1 MRPRPD
7 VASVVAG
14 VCVVALGVVL
24 LLDAAGTLDLRFK
37 VFGPAVLA
45 AMGAILLASGLTRP
59 R

>member
-1 MRPRPD
+1 VRRSPD

-14 VCVVALGVVL
+14 ACVIALGVML
-24 LLDAAGTLDLRFK
+24 LLDAAGTIDLRFR
-37 VFGPAVLA
+37 VLGPALLG